1 MTRGIRGTFVYV
13 CDPALRK
20 YLRQYLSPVSQ
31 RFREIRF
38 PSFGRMAAQDAVPF
52 TVNHE
57 QNPDLP

>member
-20 YLRQYLSPVSQ
+20 YLRQYLSSVSQ
-31 RFREIRF
+31 SFPEIRF